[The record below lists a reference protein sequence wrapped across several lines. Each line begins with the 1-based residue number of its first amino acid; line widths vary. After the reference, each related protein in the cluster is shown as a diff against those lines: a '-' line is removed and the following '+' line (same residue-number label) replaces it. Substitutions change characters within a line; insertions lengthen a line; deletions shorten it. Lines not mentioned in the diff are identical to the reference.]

1 MIRVP
6 QLSES
11 INLLKPE
18 GVKQTQMKRLLL
30 TGGSGFIG
38 KNISSFLSKKYKLFT
53 PSHKELDLLDSE
65 KVKQY
70 VVKNQINYII
80 HAANVGGTRDKLN
93 QKDIVYT
100 NLMMFYNLV
109 RNLDKVDKM
118 LYFGSGSEYDKRYPI
133 KFADETDFEKRIP
146 ADDYG
151 FYKYICSKYT
161 RTLKL
166 DKLICLR
173 LFGIYG
179 PYENYLVKF
188 ISNTIVKNLFNQ
200 PIKINQNVYFDY
212 LYVEDLFPV
221 INYFLTHKSEYYDYN
236 VCTGRK
242 ISLIEITRTVSH
254 ISGNPLPIRV
264 NHKGLNNEYTGS
276 NKRLLKEI
284 PNLKITSAKEGI
296 NKLYH
301 WYKKH
306 IDIIDKRKVIE
317 DKFIKYCKTKT

>member
-1 MIRVP
+1 
-6 QLSES
+6 
-11 INLLKPE
+11 
-18 GVKQTQMKRLLL
+18 MKRLLL
-30 TGGSGFIG
+30 TGSSGFIG
-38 KNISSFLSKKYKLFT
+38 KNISPYLSKEYKLFS
-53 PSHKELDLLDSE
+53 PSHKQLDLLNSE
-65 KVKQY
+65 KVKLY
-70 VVKNQINYII
+70 IVKNKINYII
-80 HAANVGGTRDKLN
+80 HAANIGGTRDKLN

-109 RNLDKVDKM
+109 RNLSSVEKII
-118 LYFGSGSEYDKRYPI
+118 YFGSAAEFDKRKPI
-133 KFADETDFEKRIP
+133 KSAKEDQFDQSVP
-146 ADDYG
+146 VDDYG
-151 FYKYICSKYT
+151 FYKYICAKYT
-161 RTLKL
+161 RDLKSQ
-166 DKLICLR
+166 KLICLR

-179 PYENYLVKF
+179 PHENYLVKF

-264 NHKGLNNEYTGS
+264 INKGLNNEYTGS

-306 IDIIDKRKVIE
+306 VDIIDKRKVIE
-317 DKFIKYCKTKT
+317 DPFIKHCKIK